1 MKVNVAGAGA
11 GKTTKMA
18 ELITGADIPAGKI
31 VFCIAF
37 TNAAAA
43 NIEEKLMSRFGE
55 MPDNIRTSTIHS
67 FLYQELIKP
76 YYYFLYGKQYER
88 LSVIDLPDN
97 IGFRQIK
104 LSELEADDILHYTKI
119 PERAKWVAYQ
129 KSGDTRAIKDARA
142 RILKR
147 FSDYCAAIY
156 VDEAQD
162 ISGDV
167 RHILEALDAAGVEM
181 ILCGDPKQDV
191 KGLGQFREIIKK
203 TDDVNYIAEC
213 HRCPRKHLNLSNRL
227 APEAERQVAAD
238 DNAYGGLTIV
248 FESEIAD
255 IKSFLA
261 EENYGLRYISSRRD
275 RFDTHEKREGKNR
288 FENLYHEVHVHVLG
302 KWKEIKP
309 EIEVERA
316 AFYITECM
324 LQEYDDGKSASEIIK
339 KWVKTKA
346 FDELDKKKYAQMIA
360 AFDAGV
366 EKDADAIVVSS
377 IEKIKGLEAERC
389 LFILT
394 TDLASYLFGDKTE
407 DNKTSH
413 LCYVAL
419 TRSLDNLTILITKEV
434 EEKYTRAT
442 VQEFFEQYA

>member
-18 ELITGADIPAGKI
+18 ELITGVDIPAGKI

-43 NIEEKLMSRFGE
+43 NIEEKLMSRLGE
-55 MPDNIRTSTIHS
+55 TPDNIKISTIHS

-76 YYYFLYGKQYER
+76 YYYFLYGKQYEW
-88 LSVIDLPDN
+88 LSVIDLPTEN
-97 IGFRQIK
+97 RYKQIK
-104 LSELEADDILHYTKI
+104 LSELEADAILHYTKI

-162 ISGDV
+162 IGEDV
-167 RHILEALDAAGVEM
+167 RHILEALDAAGVKM
-181 ILCGDPKQDV
+181 VLCGDPKQDV
-191 KGLGQFREIIKK
+191 RGLGQFREIIKK
-203 TDDVNYIAEC
+203 TDGVNYIVEC
-213 HRCPRKHLNLSNRL
+213 HRCPQKHLNLSNRL
-227 APEAERQVAAD
+227 ASETERQIAAD
-238 DNAYGGLTIV
+238 DSAYGSLTIV
-248 FESEIAD
+248 FESEIED
-255 IKSFLA
+255 MKSFLT
-261 EENYGLRYISSRRD
+261 EVKYGLRYISSRRD

-288 FENLYHEVHVHVLG
+288 FENLYHEVHRHMLV
-302 KWKEIKP
+302 KWKGIKS
-309 EIEVERA
+309 EIEVERI

-324 LQEYDDGKSASEIIK
+324 LKDYADGNTPAAIIS
-339 KWVKTKA
+339 KWAGKA
-346 FDELDKKKYAQMIA
+346 FDSLEKKKYAQMA
-360 AFDAGV
+360 FAFDS
-366 EKDADAIVVSS
+366 EKEKTTDAIVVSS

-394 TDLASYLFGDKTE
+394 TDLAPYLFGGKTE

-434 EEKYTRAT
+434 EEKYTRAK
-442 VQEFFEQYA
+442 VQEFFELYVC